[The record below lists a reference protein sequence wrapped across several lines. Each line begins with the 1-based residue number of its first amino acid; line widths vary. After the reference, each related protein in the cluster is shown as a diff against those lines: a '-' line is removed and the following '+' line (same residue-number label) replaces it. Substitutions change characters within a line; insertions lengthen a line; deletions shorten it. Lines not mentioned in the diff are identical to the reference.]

1 MFKHSYSRTP
11 KYERQGPTKCLRSQ
25 EEDVNVR
32 DVDLIKEVFLALS
45 SSDKITCFRQLC
57 EHISETQRTELV
69 GYFGSLVGD
78 DMERTRCS
86 SNASH
91 MKEITNFS
99 AFDVSTYIKQQP
111 TALVNFIC
119 AVSKVSL
126 ERVNTNQ
133 RLAYQIAVVC
143 EQLIRLSM
151 PHYVGP
157 VSFLQNLNVLAI
169 TSSKLALNIIGSS
182 IPGGKYNTVC
192 NWFAEQGSSP
202 LQCPTGD
209 IVIMFDNEQ
218 IIGRTW
224 SIKPQNK
231 IKTSIITNVAALPLT
246 AETSLQKRS
255 DLHPRKWLNDE
266 AKKAHADGI
275 IIGQGDNK
283 HERIHYQQLFLFI
296 EAALEDVINEQNK
309 EDVCTDKID
318 VIVEAR
324 RKHRL
329 FRVCPDVACQAEVP
343 RSKRKCTV
351 CGGSMKT
358 PTSEDGQGKGSS
370 NNPAKVQMV
379 NTEVLAGVDDDLK
392 AKPNKRCNLASERF
406 ENVPSGHTG
415 VKHKVHLLD
424 PVFVNPNST
433 ENIMQVL
440 STVRNPLLL
449 CPLVLAQDGGTRSGQ
464 KCLHRD
470 FSATVLFWVIM
481 LGEAI
486 FDIKHDF

>member
-1 MFKHSYSRTP
+1 MEGHKHRLCDVCRICGQTIKTNRRSKQLFQAEIIRLCSADISNDDDSIHPPYVCPIDAAKLYRVRKCNPSSDLQQLGCFPFVAHSDTGCRICHPASDMFKHSYSRTP
-11 KYERQGPTKCLRSQ
+11 KYERQGPTKRLRSQ
-25 EEDVNVR
+25 EEDDNVR
-32 DVDLIKEVFLALS
+32 DVDLIKEVFLTLS
-45 SSDKITCFRQLC
+45 SSDKITCLRQLC

-86 SNASH
+86 NNASH
-91 MKEITNFS
+91 MKEINNFS

-111 TALVNFIC
+111 PALVNFIC

-182 IPGGKYNTVC
+182 IPGGNYNTVC
-192 NWFAEQGSSP
+192 NWFAEQGSSS

-224 SIKPQNK
+224 SIKPQSK

-309 EDVCTDKID
+309 ENNVCTDKID

-324 RKHRL
+324 RSIDYSVCARMLPARL
-329 FRVCPDVACQAEVP
+329 KYQEV
-343 RSKRKCTV
+343 
-351 CGGSMKT
+351 
-358 PTSEDGQGKGSS
+358 KGSA
-370 NNPAKVQMV
+370 P
-379 NTEVLAGVDDDLK
+379 
-392 AKPNKRCNLASERF
+392 
-406 ENVPSGHTG
+406 
-415 VKHKVHLLD
+415 
-424 PVFVNPNST
+424 FV
-433 ENIMQVL
+433 V
-440 STVRNPLLL
+440 V
-449 CPLVLAQDGGTRSGQ
+449 V
-464 KCLHRD
+464 
-470 FSATVLFWVIM
+470 
-481 LGEAI
+481 
-486 FDIKHDF
+486 